1 MNFEHKSER
10 ERYPYPM
17 SIRAIRG
24 ATQLSANTAQAIDAG
39 VKELISAIL
48 VANAITPDDVI
59 SVFFTSTP
67 DLTAAF
73 PAAACREIGFASVPL
88 IGSVEVDVP
97 GALPLIIRA
106 MLHVHSQSSREQIT
120 HIYLH
125 GAAALR
131 RDIAQ

>member
-1 MNFEHKSER
+1 MNANFGE

-24 ATQLSANTAQAIDAG
+24 AIQVPANSAADIASG
-39 VKELISAIL
+39 VQELISAIL
-48 VANAITPDDVI
+48 EANSLTPIEVV
-59 SVFFTSTP
+59 SVFFTSTV
-67 DLTAAF
+67 DLNAAF
-73 PAAACREIGFASVPL
+73 PAAACREMGFANVPL

-97 GALPLIIRA
+97 GALDRTIRA
-106 MLHVHSQSSREQIT
+106 MLHVETTATPDQIT
-120 HIYLH
+120 HVYLH

>member
-1 MNFEHKSER
+1 MT
-10 ERYPYPM
+10 
-17 SIRAIRG
+17 IRAIRG
-24 ATQLSANTAQAIDAG
+24 AIQLSANTPEVIGSG

-48 VANAITPDDVI
+48 TANELKPADVI
-59 SVFFTSTP
+59 SVFFTSTK
-67 DLTAAF
+67 DLDSAF

-97 GALPLIIRA
+97 GALNRVIRA
-106 MLHVHSQSSREQIT
+106 MLHVESTKSHEDIV

>member
-1 MNFEHKSER
+1 MSVENER
-10 ERYPYPM
+10 ERYPLLM
-17 SIRAIRG
+17 ATRAIRG
-24 ATQLSANTAQAIDAG
+24 AIQVPANTASDIAAG
-39 VKELISAIL
+39 VKELMEAIL
-48 VANAITPDDVI
+48 SANSITPSDVI
-59 SVFFTSTP
+59 SVFFTSTA

-73 PAAACREIGFASVPL
+73 PAAACREMGFGNVPL

-97 GALPLIIRA
+97 GALDRTVRA
-106 MLHVHSQSSREQIT
+106 MLHVETPAASDQIS